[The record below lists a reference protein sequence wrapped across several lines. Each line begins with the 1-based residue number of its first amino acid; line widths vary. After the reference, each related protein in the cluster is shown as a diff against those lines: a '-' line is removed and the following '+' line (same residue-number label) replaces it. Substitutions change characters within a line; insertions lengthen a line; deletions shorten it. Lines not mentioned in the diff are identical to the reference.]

1 MSRANV
7 ENCTLQ
13 QLGTVDREFVYVR
26 HPTVPV
32 QQEIM
37 PVHQNVV
44 HVAPEYVELVSNSC
58 RISVELGVEFV
69 FSVELVS
76 R

>member
-44 HVAPEYVELVSNSC
+44 HVAPEYVELVSN
-58 RISVELGVEFV
+58 
-69 FSVELVS
+69 
-76 R
+76 